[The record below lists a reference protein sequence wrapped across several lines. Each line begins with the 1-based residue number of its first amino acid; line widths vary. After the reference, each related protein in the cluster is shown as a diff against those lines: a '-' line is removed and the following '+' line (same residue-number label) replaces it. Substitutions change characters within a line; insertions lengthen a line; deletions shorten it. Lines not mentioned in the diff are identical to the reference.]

1 MADQIEFGGLI
12 KENIS
17 GIANSFD
24 VTIDG
29 KEVTIDTI
37 FPLKRM
43 MTDRASSLGAVY
55 RNSED
60 GKKYVNVPVAFYG
73 GGVNLSEVTVNN
85 YKNKSTF
92 TGAVDVS
99 LLDSAL
105 SYKASGDSGQM
116 ATLKALAIKAV
127 VAVTGY
133 EPFSFHFV
141 KGGYLYGETPKVT
154 DLIANVKGE

>member
-1 MADQIEFGGLI
+1 M

-24 VTIDG
+24 VQIEG

-37 FPLKRM
+37 FPLKKM
-43 MTDRASSLGAVY
+43 MMDRASSLGAVY
-55 RNSED
+55 LNSD
-60 GKKYVNVPVAFYG
+60 NGKRYINVPVAFYG
-73 GGVNLSEVTVNN
+73 GGVNLSTVTIDN
-85 YKNKSTF
+85 YENKSSIT
-92 TGAVDVS
+92 AEVDVS

-105 SYKASGDSGQM
+105 SYKGSSDSGTAAM
-116 ATLKALAIKAV
+116 LKALAIKTV
-127 VAVTGY
+127 VTVTGY
-133 EPFSFHFV
+133 EPFSFRFV